1 MMCGSPFLFLLCFF
15 RKRPLSRKETDGY
28 NVIAE
33 DLLNNRSNLTIEV
46 RPMPN
51 DALPSQVFID
61 AAAKFPTPFHLYD
74 EAGIRRTARAVRE
87 AFAWNP
93 DYREYYAVKAL
104 PNPVILDI
112 LKQEGLGLDCSSLT
126 ELLMAE
132 RLGFH
137 GNEIMFSANAMPAE
151 EFDLARKLGAI
162 INLDDI
168 SDIGLLEKHGGIPE
182 TVCVRV
188 NTGGTFTFGSNRIMG
203 NPGEAKYGWMPSQLN
218 EGLNRLKAL
227 GVKRFGMHAFL
238 ASNMTDP
245 GYYPALAHILF
256 DLLRKTAEATG
267 LEPAFANLSGGIGIP
282 YTRDVPP
289 VDIRAVGEAVRKEYM
304 AVFGEPAPGKPG
316 IKTELG
322 RYITGPHGFVVTHA
336 VHEKK
341 TFKHY
346 IGVDACAVQLI
357 RPAMYGA
364 YHEISIVGR
373 EHEPPTETYDITGC
387 LCENNDK
394 FAIDRPMPEIHMGDL
409 LIIHD
414 AGAHAFA
421 MGYQY
426 NGRLRKA
433 EILYRTDGSYQQIR
447 RAETPEDYFATMVWP
462 E

>member
-1 MMCGSPFLFLLCFF
+1 
-15 RKRPLSRKETDGY
+15 
-28 NVIAE
+28 
-33 DLLNNRSNLTIEV
+33 
-46 RPMPN
+46 MPN
-51 DALPSQVFID
+51 DSLPSQVFM
-61 AAAKFPTPFHLYD
+61 AAAERFPTPFHLYD
-74 EAGIRRTARAVRE
+74 EAGIRRTARAVCE

-93 DYREYYAVKAL
+93 DFREYYAVKAL
-104 PNPVILDI
+104 PNPVILNM
-112 LKQEGLGLDCSSLT
+112 LREEGLGLDCSSLT
-126 ELLMAE
+126 ELMIAQ
-132 RLGFH
+132 RLGFT
-137 GNEIMFSANAMPAE
+137 GDEIMFSANAMPPE
-151 EFDLARKLGAI
+151 EFDLARQLGAI

-168 SDIGLLEKHGGIPE
+168 TDIDLLMAHGGIPE

-203 NPGEAKYGWMPSQLN
+203 NPGEAKYGWMPSQLQ
-218 EGLNRLKAL
+218 EGLLRLKSL
-227 GVKRFGMHAFL
+227 GVKRFGLHAFL

-256 DLLRKTAEATG
+256 DMAAKASAGTG
-267 LEPAFANLSGGIGIP
+267 LQAAFINLSGGIGIP

-289 VDIRAVGEAVRKEYM
+289 VDIHAVGDAVRREYT
-304 AVFGEPAPGKPG
+304 AVFGAPEAGKPG

-322 RYITGPHGFVVTHA
+322 RYVTGPHGFVVTRA

-373 EHEPPTETYDITGC
+373 EHEPATETYDITGC

-394 FAIDRPMPEIHMGDL
+394 FAIDRRMPPIHMGDL

-426 NGRLRKA
+426 NGRLRTA
-433 EILYRTDGSYQQIR
+433 EILYRQDGTFEQIR

-462 E
+462 DPASPIS

>member
-1 MMCGSPFLFLLCFF
+1 
-15 RKRPLSRKETDGY
+15 
-28 NVIAE
+28 
-33 DLLNNRSNLTIEV
+33 
-46 RPMPN
+46 MPN
-51 DALPSQVFID
+51 DTLPSSVFTG
-61 AAAKFPTPFHLYD
+61 AAERFPTPFHLYD
-74 EAGIRRTARAVRE
+74 EAGIRKTARAVRE

-93 DYREYYAVKAL
+93 DFKEYFAVKAL
-104 PNPVILDI
+104 PNPVVLGILRE
-112 LKQEGLGLDCSSLT
+112 EGLGLDCSSLT
-126 ELLMAE
+126 ELMIAE
-132 RLGFH
+132 RLGFS
-137 GNEIMFSANAMPAE
+137 GDEIMFSANAMPPE

-162 INLDDI
+162 VNLDDI
-168 SDIGLLEKHGGIPE
+168 SDIDLLKEHGGIPE

-188 NTGGTFTFGSNRIMG
+188 NTGGTFSFGSNRIMG
-203 NPGEAKYGWMPSQLN
+203 NPGEAKYGWMPSQLE

-227 GVKRFGMHAFL
+227 GVRRFGMHAFL

-245 GYYPALAHILF
+245 GYYPALSRILF
-256 DLLRKTAEATG
+256 DLTRQMAEKTG
-267 LEPAFANLSGGIGIP
+267 LEAAFINLSGGIGIP

-289 VDIRAVGEAVRKEYM
+289 VDIHAVGEAVRQEYVS
-304 AVFGEPAPGKPG
+304 VFGEPGAGKPG

-322 RYITGPHGFVVTHA
+322 RYVTGPHGFVVTRA

-346 IGVDACAVQLI
+346 IGVDASAVQLI

-373 EHEPPTETYDITGC
+373 EHEPATETYDITGC

-394 FAIDRPMPEIHMGDL
+394 FAIDRRMPEIHMGDL

-426 NGRLRKA
+426 NGRLRTA
-433 EILYRTDGSYQQIR
+433 EILYRTDGTYEQIR

-462 E
+462 K

>member
-1 MMCGSPFLFLLCFF
+1 
-15 RKRPLSRKETDGY
+15 
-28 NVIAE
+28 
-33 DLLNNRSNLTIEV
+33 
-46 RPMPN
+46 MPN
-51 DALPSQVFID
+51 DSLPSSVFLK
-61 AAAKFPTPFHLYD
+61 AAELYPTPFHLYD
-74 EAGIRRTARAVRE
+74 EAGICNTARAVRE

-93 DYREYYAVKAL
+93 DFREYFAVKAL
-104 PNPVILDI
+104 PNPVILGI
-112 LKQEGLGLDCSSLT
+112 LKEEGLGLDCSSLT
-126 ELLMAE
+126 ELMMAE
-132 RLGFH
+132 RLGFS
-137 GNEIMFSANAMPAE
+137 GEEIMFSANAMPPE
-151 EFDLARKLGAI
+151 EFDLARKLGAYV
-162 INLDDI
+162 NLDDI
-168 SDIGLLEKHGGIPE
+168 SDIDTLAAHGGIPE

-188 NTGGTFTFGSNRIMG
+188 NTGGTFTFGGNQIMG
-203 NPGEAKYGWMPSQLN
+203 KPGEAKYGWMPSQLK
-218 EGLNRLKAL
+218 EGLERLKSM
-227 GVKRFGMHAFL
+227 GVKRFGLHAFL

-245 GYYPALAHILF
+245 GYYPALARILF
-256 DLLRKTAEATG
+256 DLIKTTAAETG
-267 LEPAFANLSGGIGIP
+267 LEPAFVNLSGGIGIP

-289 VDIRAVGEAVRKEYM
+289 VDIRAVGEAVRQEYV

-322 RYITGPHGFVVTHA
+322 RYVTGPYGFVVTHA

-346 IGVDACAVQLI
+346 IGLDACAVQLI

-373 EHEPPTETYDITGC
+373 EHDAPEETYDITGS

-394 FAIDRPMPEIHMGDL
+394 FAIDRPMPKIRLGDL

-426 NGRLRKA
+426 NGRLRTA
-433 EILYRTDGSYQQIR
+433 EILYTKDGDYRQIR

>member
-1 MMCGSPFLFLLCFF
+1 
-15 RKRPLSRKETDGY
+15 
-28 NVIAE
+28 
-33 DLLNNRSNLTIEV
+33 
-46 RPMPN
+46 MPN
-51 DALPSQVFID
+51 DTLPSSVFTG
-61 AAAKFPTPFHLYD
+61 AAERFPTPFHLYD
-74 EAGIRRTARAVRE
+74 EAGIRKTARAVRE

-93 DYREYYAVKAL
+93 DFKEYFAVKAL
-104 PNPVILDI
+104 PNPVILGI
-112 LKQEGLGLDCSSLT
+112 LREEGLGLDCSSLT
-126 ELLMAE
+126 ELMIAE
-132 RLGFH
+132 RLGFL
-137 GNEIMFSANAMPAE
+137 GDEIMFSANAMPPE

-162 INLDDI
+162 VNLDDI
-168 SDIGLLEKHGGIPE
+168 SDIDLLKEHGGIPE

-203 NPGEAKYGWMPSQLN
+203 NPGEAKYGWMPSQLE

-227 GVKRFGMHAFL
+227 GVRRFGMHAFL

-245 GYYPALAHILF
+245 GYYPALSRILF
-256 DLLRKTAEATG
+256 DLTRQMAEKTG
-267 LEPAFANLSGGIGIP
+267 LEAAFINLSGGIGIP

-289 VDIRAVGEAVRKEYM
+289 VDIHAVGEAVRQEYES
-304 AVFGEPAPGKPG
+304 VFGEPGAGKPG

-322 RYITGPHGFVVTHA
+322 RYVTGPHGFVVTRA

-346 IGVDACAVQLI
+346 IGVDASAVQLI

-373 EHEPPTETYDITGC
+373 EHEQATETYDITGC

-394 FAIDRPMPEIHMGDL
+394 FAIDRRMPEIHMGDL

-426 NGRLRKA
+426 NGRLRTA
-433 EILYRTDGSYQQIR
+433 EILYRTDGTYEQIR

-462 E
+462 K

>member
-1 MMCGSPFLFLLCFF
+1 
-15 RKRPLSRKETDGY
+15 
-28 NVIAE
+28 
-33 DLLNNRSNLTIEV
+33 
-46 RPMPN
+46 MPN
-51 DALPSQVFID
+51 DSLPSSVFEE
-61 AAAKFPTPFHLYD
+61 AAERFKTPFHLYD

-93 DYREYYAVKAL
+93 DFKEYYAVKAL
-104 PNPVILDI
+104 PNPVVLDI

-126 ELLMAE
+126 ELMIAE
-132 RLGFH
+132 RLGFS
-137 GNEIMFSANAMPAE
+137 GDGIMFSANAMPPE
-151 EFDLARKLGAI
+151 EFDLARKLGAF

-168 SDIGLLEKHGGIPE
+168 SDIDLLKEHGGIPE

-188 NTGGTFTFGSNRIMG
+188 NTGGTFSFGSNQIMG
-203 NPGEAKYGWMPSQLN
+203 KPGEAKYGWMPSQLT
-218 EGLNRLKAL
+218 EGLNRLKSL
-227 GVKRFGMHAFL
+227 GVRRFGLHAFL

-245 GYYPALAHILF
+245 GYYPALARILF
-256 DLLRKTAEATG
+256 ELTRKEAEETG
-267 LEPAFANLSGGIGIP
+267 LEPAFVNLSGGIGIP

-289 VDIRAVGEAVRKEYM
+289 VDIHAVGEAVRKEYE
-304 AVFGEPAPGKPG
+304 AVFGPAVAGKPG

-322 RYITGPHGFVVTHA
+322 RFITGPHGFVVTRA

-346 IGVDACAVQLI
+346 IGLDACAVQLI

-373 EHEPPTETYDITGC
+373 EHEPPAQIYDITGS

-414 AGAHAFA
+414 AGAHAVA

-426 NGRLRKA
+426 NGRLRTA
-433 EILYRTDGSYQQIR
+433 EILYRTDGTYELIR

>member
-1 MMCGSPFLFLLCFF
+1 
-15 RKRPLSRKETDGY
+15 
-28 NVIAE
+28 
-33 DLLNNRSNLTIEV
+33 
-46 RPMPN
+46 MPN
-51 DALPSQVFID
+51 DTLPSSVFTG
-61 AAAKFPTPFHLYD
+61 AAERFPTPFHLYD
-74 EAGIRRTARAVRE
+74 EAGIRQTARAVRE

-93 DYREYYAVKAL
+93 DFKEYFAVKAL
-104 PNPVILDI
+104 PNPVVLGILRE
-112 LKQEGLGLDCSSLT
+112 EGLGLDCSSLT
-126 ELLMAE
+126 ELMIAE
-132 RLGFH
+132 RLGFS
-137 GNEIMFSANAMPAE
+137 GDEIMFSANAMPPE

-162 INLDDI
+162 VNLDDI
-168 SDIGLLEKHGGIPE
+168 SDIDLLKEHGGIPE

-188 NTGGTFTFGSNRIMG
+188 NTGGTFSFGSNRIMG
-203 NPGEAKYGWMPSQLN
+203 NPGEAKYGWMPSQLE

-227 GVKRFGMHAFL
+227 GVRRFGMHAFL

-245 GYYPALAHILF
+245 GYYPALSRILF
-256 DLLRKTAEATG
+256 DLTRQMAEKTG
-267 LEPAFANLSGGIGIP
+267 LEAAFINLSGGIGIP

-289 VDIRAVGEAVRKEYM
+289 VDIHAVGEAVRQEYES
-304 AVFGEPAPGKPG
+304 VFGEPGAGKPG

-322 RYITGPHGFVVTHA
+322 RYVTGPHGFVVTRA

-346 IGVDACAVQLI
+346 IGVDASAVQLI

-373 EHEPPTETYDITGC
+373 EHEQATETYDITGC

-394 FAIDRPMPEIHMGDL
+394 FAIDRRMPEIHMGDL

-426 NGRLRKA
+426 NGRLRTA
-433 EILYRTDGSYQQIR
+433 EILYRTDGTYEQIR

-462 E
+462 K

>member
-1 MMCGSPFLFLLCFF
+1 
-15 RKRPLSRKETDGY
+15 
-28 NVIAE
+28 
-33 DLLNNRSNLTIEV
+33 
-46 RPMPN
+46 MPN
-51 DALPSQVFID
+51 DSLPSSVFLK
-61 AAAKFPTPFHLYD
+61 AAELFPTPFHLYD
-74 EAGIRRTARAVRE
+74 EAGIRNTARAVRE

-93 DYREYYAVKAL
+93 DFREYFAVKAL
-104 PNPVILDI
+104 PNPVILGI
-112 LKQEGLGLDCSSLT
+112 LKEEGLGLDCSSLT
-126 ELLMAE
+126 ELMMAE
-132 RLGFH
+132 RLGFS
-137 GNEIMFSANAMPAE
+137 GEEIMFSANAMPPE
-151 EFDLARKLGAI
+151 EFDLARKLGAYV
-162 INLDDI
+162 NLDDI
-168 SDIGLLEKHGGIPE
+168 SDIDTLAAHGGIPQ

-188 NTGGTFTFGSNRIMG
+188 NTGGTFTFGGNQIMG
-203 NPGEAKYGWMPSQLN
+203 KPGEAKYGWMPSQLK
-218 EGLNRLKAL
+218 EGLERLKAM
-227 GVKRFGMHAFL
+227 GVRRFGLHAFL

-245 GYYPALAHILF
+245 GYYPALARILF
-256 DLLRKTAEATG
+256 DLIKTTAAETG
-267 LEPAFANLSGGIGIP
+267 LEPAFVNLSGGIGIP

-289 VDIRAVGEAVRKEYM
+289 VDIRAVGEAVRQEYV
-304 AVFGEPAPGKPG
+304 AVFGEPGPGKPG

-322 RYITGPHGFVVTHA
+322 RYITGPYGFVVTHA

-346 IGVDACAVQLI
+346 IGLDACAVQLI

-373 EHEPPTETYDITGC
+373 EHDAPEETYDITGS

-394 FAIDRPMPEIHMGDL
+394 FAIDRPMPKIRLGDL

-426 NGRLRKA
+426 NGRLRTA
-433 EILYRTDGSYQQIR
+433 EILYTKDGGYRQIR